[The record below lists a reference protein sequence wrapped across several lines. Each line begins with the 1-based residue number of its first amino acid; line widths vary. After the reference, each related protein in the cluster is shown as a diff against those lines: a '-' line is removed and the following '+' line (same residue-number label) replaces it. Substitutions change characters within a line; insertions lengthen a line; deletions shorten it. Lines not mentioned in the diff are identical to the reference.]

1 MFHTIPDSVRER
13 MRSLERLDAG
23 DRADGSSRAHRLR
36 QIPPETGRFI
46 SLLARCAPDGTFVEI
61 GTSGGYSALWL
72 GLACREGGR
81 VLTTIEIAAEK
92 IEIARE
98 TFRDAG
104 MLDIVRLVHGDALDV
119 LAGLEGIA
127 FCFLDAEKEIYPECY
142 ELVVARMVPG
152 AILVADNAISHAT
165 QLRSMLDRV
174 MDDPRVDAVIVPIGS
189 GELVCRRL

>member
-46 SLLARCAPDGTFVEI
+46 SLLARCAPDGTFVEV